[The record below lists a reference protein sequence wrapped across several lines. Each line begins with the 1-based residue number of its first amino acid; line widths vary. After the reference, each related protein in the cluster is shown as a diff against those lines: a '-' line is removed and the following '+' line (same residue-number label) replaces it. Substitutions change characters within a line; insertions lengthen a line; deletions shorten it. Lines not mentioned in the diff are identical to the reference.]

1 MIRPNR
7 RHFVLAATAALAG
20 CAGGS
25 STPVARGTPEPL
37 GEFKLGYV
45 IVVAKNAQKV
55 DPSKDV
61 SQQQWDDALTQAIEQ
76 RFRPFEGTQLYHIAV
91 NVLGYSVAVPGIP
104 VLVAPKSVMM
114 MDVTIW
120 DNSKS
125 LGPDPKQG
133 KINKEPRRFTIF
145 ESASTDFVIGTGLTK
160 SADEQVADMA
170 ANAAAQIEAWM
181 RENPEW
187 FAKRG

>member
-1 MIRPNR
+1 MPRLTR
-7 RHFVLAATAALAG
+7 RHFALTALPFLAA
-20 CAGGS
+20 CAGK
-25 STPVARGTPEPL
+25 PDPAMRAAPEPL

-61 SQQQWDDALTQAIEQ
+61 SQQLWDDALTQAIEQ
-76 RFRPFEGTQLYHIAV
+76 RFRPFQGSQLYHIAV

-104 VLVAPKSVMM
+104 LVLSPKSVMM

-120 DNSKS
+120 DNSRS
-125 LGPDPKQG
+125 LGSDPKQG

-145 ESASTDFVIGTGLTK
+145 ESASAEFVIGTGLTK
-160 SADEQVADMA
+160 SAEEQVQNMA
-170 ANAAAQIEAWM
+170 ENAAAQIEAWM
-181 RENPEW
+181 RENPDW
-187 FAKRG
+187 FARRS